1 MYKSLIKSDLPK
13 QSGRLIDVNIIKA
26 DFTRFSHLCL
36 HHWESVAFDL
46 RVFLLNHLNGVVH
59 QYGEAQKARKY
70 GAYSP
75 SMSLKSFGASV
86 SEGLLVAEV
95 VYGDKNLLKEERILI
110 RSLQF

>member
-1 MYKSLIKSDLPK
+1 MESVSPLS
-13 QSGRLIDVNIIKA
+13 RNTEVDVNIIKA

-86 SEGLLVAEV
+86 SEGLLVPEV
-95 VYGDKNLLKEERILI
+95 VERDKKLVEGRAHFNFLLTVIIK
-110 RSLQF
+110 